1 MNLASLI
8 QTLETEVGIYKD
20 FKELE
25 EGKTAVIVEGDIEKL
40 DEILN
45 TEHMIH
51 MKLQGVEKKRI
62 ETMRSLD
69 LAGKT
74 LVDVIEIAS
83 GKDKEKLSG
92 ILNDLND
99 YIDALRQINDH
110 NTKLVKSRLEIIASV
125 TKLFKEPKAAHA
137 QTAGA
142 KSAGSEK
149 IYGKNAKVLDQP
161 GEYGTSVISKKI

>member
-1 MNLASLI
+1 MNLTSLI

-25 EGKTAVIVEGDIEKL
+25 ESKTAVIIEGDIEKL

-45 TEHMIH
+45 TEHMLR
-51 MKLQGVEKKRI
+51 MKLQDVEKKRI
-62 ETMRSLD
+62 ETMRSLG

-83 GKDKEKLSG
+83 GKDKEKLSE

-125 TKLFKEPKAAHA
+125 TKLFKEPKAANP
-137 QTAGA
+137 QTPGV
-142 KSAGSEK
+142 KIAGSEK
-149 IYGKNAKVLDQP
+149 IYGKNAKVLDHP
-161 GEYGTSVISKKI
+161 GEYGTSVINKKI

>member
-8 QTLETEVGIYKD
+8 QILETEVGIYKD
-20 FKELE
+20 FKEIE

-45 TEHMIH
+45 TEQMMH
-51 MKLQGVEKKRI
+51 MKLQSIEKKRI
-62 ETMRSLD
+62 EAMRVLG

-74 LVDVIEIAS
+74 LVDVIGLAN
-83 GKDKEKLSG
+83 GPDKEKLSE
-92 ILNDLND
+92 ILDDLNN

-125 TKLFKEPKAAHA
+125 TKLFKEPKAAS
-137 QTAGA
+137 TAGA
-142 KSAGSEK
+142 KKAGSEK

-161 GEYGTSVISKKI
+161 EQYETSVISKKI